1 MIFLFSN
8 LSQVLA
14 AREFP
19 KGTSIR
25 DSEIEE
31 TLRIFTNPIFKAAGL
46 DPDRLHLY
54 VIVDPDLNAAA
65 TTRYTIL
72 LNTGLLIKAKNA
84 EEVVGVLAHET
95 GHIAGGHIARR
106 EEMMRKSAKTAMASV
121 LVGAVATVLSGN
133 AEPLLGMA
141 MAGSQLAQNTF
152 LHYNRGQE
160 SSADQAGVRFLDSL
174 KWPSTGLLS
183 FMEVLQGQ
191 ELLSSSMQDAYNRT
205 HPLSQDRVAFLKNHV
220 KTVEGKGYAL
230 PPHFKKAFDRMRTKL
245 EAFINPPIKTLT
257 RYPESDQSELA
268 LTARAIAYF
277 RDSDLDKALALM
289 AKLRKLSPNDPYYLD
304 LEGQMH
310 FEKGRVQEAA
320 RLYAKALSLKPNDAL
335 INIAHAHALTEHNDP
350 SLLSKAE
357 KSLRTALK
365 SEAENPFIW
374 KLLARVYGRQGKKG
388 KTVLSLAEEAFAM
401 GNYRLAI
408 HQSEKS
414 LSLVKTQTERLRAE
428 DIRAMSQRALQEQ
441 ANQ

>member
-1 MIFLFSN
+1 MILQSQIGGDACLINKNRFKSGFMGSLKPILTKLLFLV
-8 LSQVLA
+8 VLCSSVSEAIA

-19 KGTSIR
+19 RGASIR

-31 TLRIFTNPIFKAAGL
+31 TLRLFTDPIFKAADL
-46 DPDRLHLY
+46 DPKRLHLY

-72 LNTGLLIKAKNA
+72 LNTGLIIKAKNA

-133 AEPLLGMA
+133 AEPLIGMA

-160 SSADQAGVRFLDSL
+160 SSADQAGVRYLDSL

-191 ELLSSSMQDAYNRT
+191 ELLSASMQDAYNRT

-220 KTVEGKGYAL
+220 KSIEGKGYSL
-230 PPHFKKAFDRMRTKL
+230 PPHFQKAFQRMRTKL
-245 EAFINPPIKTLT
+245 EAFIYPPVKVLTL
-257 RYPESDQSELA
+257 YPESDQSEMA
-268 LTARAIAYF
+268 LKARAIAYF
-277 RDSDLDKALALM
+277 RDADLDKALSLM
-289 AKLRKLSPNDPYYLD
+289 AKLRKMSPKDPYYLD
-304 LEGQMH
+304 LEAQMH
-310 FEKGRVQEAA
+310 FEKGRLQEAA
-320 RLYAKALSLKPNDAL
+320 SLYAKALSIKPDDSL
-335 INIAHAHALTEHNDP
+335 INISYAHAL
-350 SLLSKAE
+350 
-357 KSLRTALK
+357 
-365 SEAENPFIW
+365 I
-374 KLLARVYGRQGKKG
+374 
-388 KTVLSLAEEAFAM
+388 
-401 GNYRLAI
+401 
-408 HQSEKS
+408 
-414 LSLVKTQTERLRAE
+414 
-428 DIRAMSQRALQEQ
+428 
-441 ANQ
+441 